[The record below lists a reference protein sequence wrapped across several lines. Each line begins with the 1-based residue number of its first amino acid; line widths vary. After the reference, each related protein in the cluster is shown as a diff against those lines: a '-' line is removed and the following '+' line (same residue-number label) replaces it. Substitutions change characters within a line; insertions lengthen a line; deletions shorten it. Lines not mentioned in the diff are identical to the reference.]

1 MDVVERTNRSARLSD
16 FSQCFLR
23 NYFTPLSQ
31 QQRNQCSASWRWLE
45 EADLAHIQGVFLNF
59 FFFWLIFSVPFN
71 VSLLSAV
78 F

>member
-1 MDVVERTNRSARLSD
+1 MDVVERTNSSARLSD

-59 FFFWLIFSVPFN
+59 FFFLAHF
-71 VSLLSAV
+71 LSS